1 MRGTLSIDLGSSTTV
16 VAFQESGSQ
25 RCVLL
30 DFPELSLESPRV
42 IPSLVW
48 VGEASEAHPPDGLA
62 GSERKERGLVLVG
75 RQVIE
80 AGLDDAPSDG
90 LRRDF
95 KRWIGAPLQVAR
107 PAEASS
113 PAFTAENAAA
123 LLIQELWQRLPRD
136 LVIDRL
142 VLAAPVD
149 GYREYRRWLMET
161 MAELQVPEV
170 ALVDEP
176 TAAAIGAGV
185 AAGSRLLVLDLGG
198 GTIDVALVALEGGEG
213 RAAPLA
219 QLLRFDGRDLLQRRG
234 GGQALRCARV
244 LGKAGLRLG
253 GRDVDRWIAHY
264 LCHDEEPNSE
274 LLRAA
279 EWMKCQLSD
288 KEETSTWWQ
297 QSDVVVETEI
307 GSQKDGS
314 TRRLK
319 LTPRELAAILSEH
332 RLEGALDRLLED
344 VLAAG
349 RACNVGEDA
358 IDAVLTVGGSA
369 RLPLVQRWLQTR
381 CARWRCLNDHPIEA
395 VARGALALTPNVAI
409 RDVLSRGVSL
419 RTWDRRQGSHRWHPL
434 FVAGQTTPTTT
445 PLELVLGC
453 QHADQVAIEL
463 VLGETITQQERE
475 VIYVE
480 GVPQLTPAAGSEEL
494 ESARPWSVP
503 PVALPLDPP
512 GQPSSDRLLLRWS
525 ITASGELEL
534 CWKDLLS
541 NTEGG
546 PTLLGAL
553 C

>member
-307 GSQKDGS
+307 RSQKDGS

-344 VLAAG
+344 VMTCVCG
-349 RACNVGEDA
+349 RACIALE
-358 IDAVLTVGGSA
+358 
-369 RLPLVQRWLQTR
+369 
-381 CARWRCLNDHPIEA
+381 CA
-395 VARGALALTPNVAI
+395 
-409 RDVLSRGVSL
+409 
-419 RTWDRRQGSHRWHPL
+419 RRQGSQRVRL
-434 FVAGQTTPTTT
+434 FVVAGQTTPATT
-445 PLELVLGC
+445 PLEVVLGC
-453 QHADQVAIEL
+453 QRADQVAIER